1 MTKVKEVEIKLARV
15 KELSFS
21 CTDLDNDLSLNAIEK
36 NLKIEIG
43 FNFELLKEE
52 NEFAI
57 RTLIFYLFKTE
68 EVLKFENQTFFKVK
82 NIDQV
87 INFEKDK
94 INIKDEFLL
103 SLLSVVIGTTRGMMI
118 KNTMGK
124 KINEFPLPILNP
136 KEVLENL
143 KEKNPNKSCA

>member
-1 MTKVKEVEIKLARV
+1 MTKVKEVEFKLSRIK
-15 KELSFS
+15 EISFS
-21 CTDLDNDLSLNAIEK
+21 CTDLVNDLTYEVIEK
-36 NLKIEIG
+36 DLKIEIG
-43 FNFELLKEE
+43 FNFLIRKKE
-52 NEFAI
+52 NEFVI
-57 RTLIFYLFKTE
+57 NTLILYLFKTE
-68 EVLKFENQTFFKVK
+68 EVLKYENQTFFNVK

-87 INFEKDK
+87 ITSEKDK

-136 KEVLENL
+136 KDVIDNL
-143 KEKNPNKSCA
+143 KEKKSK

>member
-1 MTKVKEVEIKLARV
+1 MTKVKEVEFKLSRV
-15 KELSFS
+15 KEISFS
-21 CTDLDNDLSLNAIEK
+21 CTDLVNDLTYKVIEK
-36 NLKIEIG
+36 DLKIEIG
-43 FNFELLKEE
+43 FNFLIRKKE
-52 NEFAI
+52 NEFVI
-57 RTLIFYLFKTE
+57 NTLILYLFKTK
-68 EVLKFENQTFFKVK
+68 EVLKYENQTFFNVK

-87 INFEKDK
+87 ITSEKDK

-136 KEVLENL
+136 KDVLDNL
-143 KEKNPNKSCA
+143 KEKKSK